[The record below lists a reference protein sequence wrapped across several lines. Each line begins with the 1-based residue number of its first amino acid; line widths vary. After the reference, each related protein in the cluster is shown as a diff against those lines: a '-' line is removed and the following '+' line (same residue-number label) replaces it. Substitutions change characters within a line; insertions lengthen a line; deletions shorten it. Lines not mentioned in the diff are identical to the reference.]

1 MQGSIEERVLQIQED
16 KRKLMM
22 LAFAERESKRGKKSE
37 TSVAQIARLLSST
50 TAKTSAAT

>member
-50 TAKTSAAT
+50 KAMSSEAT